1 LIIVV
6 STVALL
12 VEVPANG
19 NNENATFPRGH
30 DIDEVS
36 AGEGTANAVVDDND
50 DAKTGSFG
58 IIKVDAA
65 TPTIPCTA
73 PRLPIVVLVEV
84 DFWPFS
90 AEES

>member
-1 LIIVV
+1 MCSMMMMMIMMTMML
-6 STVALL
+6 TM
-12 VEVPANG
+12 
-19 NNENATFPRGH
+19 
-30 DIDEVS
+30 
-36 AGEGTANAVVDDND
+36 VDDND